1 MSERFRGMIGENRQV
16 ATKGRR
22 KRKDIY
28 PSTYKNDYWIDAFA
42 PGYREYERTLA
53 EDYESKGSQLKSGK
67 WLVYVKRDN
76 VDEVWQEI
84 KEAVEDGALGIAA
97 KVSTALPSPLSTKSN
112 THVIC
117 VYTDDWTDEED
128 VMRVREELRK
138 LGIVSNIP
146 YKADIDTLEGKYRV
160 SGHTRIS
167 KYHC

>member
-1 MSERFRGMIGENRQV
+1 M
-16 ATKGRR
+16 
-22 KRKDIY
+22 
-28 PSTYKNDYWIDAFA
+28 
-42 PGYREYERTLA
+42 
-53 EDYESKGSQLKSGK
+53 
-67 WLVYVKRDN
+67 
-76 VDEVWQEI
+76 
-84 KEAVEDGALGIAA
+84 GIAA

-117 VYTDDWTDEED
+117 VYTHDWTDEED